1 MVRRAC
7 DRFDKRHRWLDDSDM
22 AGSVVHR
29 RKAPIATEMTK
40 QSEPTERAMENS
52 AIEELARKFKAV
64 SVANMSHRG
73 PKGKDPY
80 RCVWCDS
87 IDHARKDCAS
97 LQEAI
102 RQNLVYMEG
111 NIIHSSETRKP
122 LQVNFG
128 TWVDLMKI
136 MDEADAS
143 HAEAIHYAASASIRV
158 GKENLG
164 MI

>member
-1 MVRRAC
+1 MDANDRRELGSLLEDEAQTNGLVTDWVVVRRAC
-7 DRFDKRHRWLDDSDM
+7 NRFDKRRRWLDDSDM
-22 AGSVVHR
+22 AGPVVQR
-29 RKAPIATEMTK
+29 RKAPIETEMTK

-97 LQEAI
+97 LQAAI
-102 RQNLVYMEG
+102 QQNLIYMED
-111 NIIHSSETRKP
+111 NIIH
-122 LQVNFG
+122 
-128 TWVDLMKI
+128 
-136 MDEADAS
+136 
-143 HAEAIHYAASASIRV
+143 
-158 GKENLG
+158 
-164 MI
+164 

>member
-1 MVRRAC
+1 MVGR
-7 DRFDKRHRWLDDSDM
+7 
-22 AGSVVHR
+22 VVQR

-40 QSEPTERAMENS
+40 QSEPTKRVMENS
-52 AIEELARKFKAV
+52 VIEELPRKLEVV
-64 SVANMSHRG
+64 SLANMSRRG

-87 IDHARKDCAS
+87 VDHARKDCAS

-143 HAEAIHYAASASIRV
+143 HVEAIHYVASAGIRI
-158 GKENLG
+158 GKEKLG
-164 MI
+164 MIKPGMGF